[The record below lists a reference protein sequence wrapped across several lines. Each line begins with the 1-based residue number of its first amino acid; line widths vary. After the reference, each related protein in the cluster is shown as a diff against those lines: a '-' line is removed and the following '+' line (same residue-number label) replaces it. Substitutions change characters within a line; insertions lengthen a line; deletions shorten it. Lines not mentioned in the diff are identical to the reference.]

1 MKRLLSLVCI
11 FGLGAVGVNAQTPDF
26 SGKWKMDP
34 SRSEAAAQGTPIGPV
49 IVGIRQAPDE
59 IHIETTR
66 NGTTET
72 VRYLPASARATVVEP
87 PAGAFR
93 WEGSKLMTSL
103 VTYINKQ
110 AVTVEEVR
118 SLNAAGDEMTVEVT
132 LVVQHGYQSGGTSA
146 VQSRNSPNT
155 ATGINIFRREP

>member
-1 MKRLLSLVCI
+1 MKLLLSLVCI
-11 FGLGAVGVNAQTPDF
+11 FGLGVTGANAQTPDF
-26 SGKWKMDP
+26 SGKWRMDP
-34 SRSEAAAQGTPIGPV
+34 ARSEAAAQATPIGPV
-49 IVGIRQAPDE
+49 VVAIRQTPGE
-59 IHIETTR
+59 IQIETTR
-66 NGTTET
+66 NGTTES
-72 VRYLPASARATVVEP
+72 VRYLPASARATGGEP
-87 PAGAFR
+87 PLGAFR
-93 WEGSKLMTSL
+93 WDGSKLTTSL

-155 ATGINIFRREP
+155 ATGINVFRREP